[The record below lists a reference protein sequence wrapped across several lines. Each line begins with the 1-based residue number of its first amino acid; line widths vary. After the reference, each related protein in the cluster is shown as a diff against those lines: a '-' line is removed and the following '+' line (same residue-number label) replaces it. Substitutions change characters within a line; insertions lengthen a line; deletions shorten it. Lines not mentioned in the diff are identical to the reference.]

1 MKHLLNQLSRRAWL
15 AHVSILSA
23 AWLMATLSASC
34 TVQAEEPKGAGEN
47 KKVLFYTRSAGFEHS
62 VVKRNGSGLSHAERV
77 LVDLGKKH
85 GFDVTC
91 TKDGSVFDKDY
102 EKYDAFIFY
111 TTEDLT
117 KPGGDNEPPMSEQ
130 GKKNF
135 LEAIAKGKGF
145 VGSHCASDTFHSPG
159 DRVKSSAELDPYIA
173 MIGGEFIR
181 HGRQQNATMRVT
193 SKNFPGLDKAGD
205 KFDLH
210 EEWYSLKNFAPDM
223 HVILVQETKGMEDA
237 DYDRPPYPATWA
249 RKHGQGRVFYT
260 SMGHR
265 EDVWTNPIFESVLVG
280 GIRWALR
287 EVDAEI
293 PGNIQTETPEASIL
307 PKL

>member
-1 MKHLLNQLSRRAWL
+1 MTTTAACSAGLMVASKLGL
-15 AHVSILSA
+15 AA
-23 AWLMATLSASC
+23 ALA
-34 TVQAEEPKGAGEN
+34 PK
-47 KKVLFYTRSAGFEHS
+47 KLLFYCRSAGFEHS
-62 VVKRNGSGLSHAERV
+62 VVKRNNGAPSYAERIMV
-77 LVDLGKKH
+77 ELGAKY

-91 TKDGSVFDKDY
+91 TKDGRIFDKDY
-102 EKYDAFIFY
+102 EAFDGFFFY

-117 KPGGDNEPPMSEQ
+117 KDGGDKEPPMSAQ

-135 LEAIAKGKGF
+135 LDAIHAGKGF
-145 VGSHCASDTFHSPG
+145 AGSHCASDTFHSPG
-159 DRVKSSAELDPYIA
+159 DRTKASAEIDPYIQ

-181 HGRQQNATMRVT
+181 HGRQQNATMTVT
-193 SKNFPGLDKAGD
+193 DPKFPGVDKAGN

-223 HVILVQETKGMEDA
+223 HVILVQETNGMKDA

-249 RKHGQGRVFYT
+249 RKHGEGRVFYT

-265 EDVWTNPIFESVLVG
+265 EDVWTNPIFESILIG
-280 GIRWALR
+280 GLKWILR
-287 EVDAEI
+287 EVDAEV
-293 PGNIQTETPEASIL
+293 PTNIKDVTPEASVL